1 MRQCLPTP
9 QYVMCRMFIQCLKV
23 IIFAKEAVYY

>member
-1 MRQCLPTP
+1 VRELHPTP

-23 IIFAKEAVYY
+23 IIFAKAVVYY